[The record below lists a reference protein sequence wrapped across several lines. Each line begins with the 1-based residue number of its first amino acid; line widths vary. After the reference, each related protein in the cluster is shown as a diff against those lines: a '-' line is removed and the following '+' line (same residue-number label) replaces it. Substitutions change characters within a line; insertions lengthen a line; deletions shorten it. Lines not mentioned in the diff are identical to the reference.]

1 MTPTFSTPR
10 RISGQIRDMYK
21 VVFTVVDVKEPKS
34 LDGKPTHV
42 SGPCKIYRVGDRIT
56 ITSNPG
62 RLVLEETDSVCLA
75 ALSAIMPLTSAM
87 EREVAEPWD
96 YVDKIKYF
104 SCPDSERPVV
114 FKVERIPVKQGE
126 IPLRKNR

>member
-1 MTPTFSTPR
+1 
-10 RISGQIRDMYK
+10 MYK

-42 SGPCKIYRVGDRIT
+42 SGPCKIYRVGDR

-114 FKVERIPVKQGE
+114 FKVERIPVK
-126 IPLRKNR
+126 